1 MMQPASTLNSL
12 WQRLRAGWT
21 LVLIGVLCLLTACG
35 TGVPGLSQTIVRKA
49 IALQL
54 TLAQEELSQQLPLDT
69 SSPPKFTVKHVQIKQ
84 VEPTQIAH
92 VDTYRVTGSYDL
104 NRKEAGRSIT
114 QPSQFEVYLQPQV
127 ENKTWRLA
135 RLQGGTRQQAPTW
148 GTYLIPMD

>member
-1 MMQPASTLNSL
+1 MQSAPMLNLL
-12 WQRLRAGWT
+12 WQRLHAGCV
-21 LVLIGVLCLLTACG
+21 LVLIGVLCVLTACG
-35 TGVPGLSQTIVRKA
+35 TGVPGLSQTIVRNA

-54 TLAQEELSQQLPLDT
+54 TLAQEELSQPLHLDT
-69 SSPPKFTVKHVQIKQ
+69 SSPPSFAVKHVQIKQ
-84 VEPTQIAH
+84 VEPTTIAH

-104 NRKEAGRSIT
+104 KRKELGRPVT
-114 QPSQFEVYLQPQV
+114 QPSQFEVYLQPQI